1 MLPAQIAA
9 SAAADR
15 QYLRPRK
22 MVAVS

>member
-15 QYLRPRK
+15 QYPRPRK
-22 MVAVS
+22 MVAV